1 MEPVACASCKQT
13 VVPEPPS
20 PLWMVLNVLFGI
32 VVLLIGAVF
41 SLILVLNIVLLPLWM
56 VFMAGAVAVTTRR
69 ALMWR
74 CPECHA
80 EMFPTPAEKKRL
92 RAARR
97 RGPRHHVLV
106 PRHGH

>member
-32 VVLLIGAVF
+32 AVLFVGVVF
-41 SLILVLNIVLLPLWM
+41 SLLLVLNIVLLPLWM
-56 VFMAGAVAVTTRR
+56 VFMAGGISVTTRR

-80 EMFPTPAEKKRL
+80 EMFLTPAEKKRL
-92 RAARR
+92 RADRSRR
-97 RGPRHHVLV
+97 HRRAVLV
-106 PRHGH
+106 PRHGG